1 MIALPTR
8 RLESLVAPVIAA
20 AVAVAAVVVGW
31 RGVDLAAQ
39 VYRVGLF
46 HRSGFTLWDS
56 QWYGGHWTLSYSVI
70 FPPVAGIVG
79 VHLTEILSA
88 GAAAWAF
95 DRLAVGHF
103 GTSARVGSIMFA
115 LGTLVQVAV
124 GQLPFLLGEA
134 LALGA
139 LWAATRGRW
148 RLAGLLA
155 IAASLA
161 SPLAAAFL
169 LLAALAWVL
178 ASRPRLRLPYVGLVA
193 GPVLVVVALGVLFP
207 GQGVMPFP
215 AVDLLMLLAGGLVV
229 MVLLPPSERVL
240 RIGVLLY
247 LAAALVSF
255 VLRTPMGGNISR
267 LGQCFAA
274 PLAACLVWPYRSRLL
289 TSRLLAVAVVPLVV
303 WQWSPAIG
311 SFTRDR
317 SDPSIHAAYFSPLL
331 GFLAD
336 HAEPPGRVEIVPTRL
351 HWEAAYVAPSVPLA
365 RGWERQLDTVDNPLF
380 YTEGSLTPA
389 SYQAWL
395 LNNGVRYVAMPDV
408 TLDYAGTEEGQL
420 VNAGVPGLRL
430 AWQDRHWRVFE
441 VLGASGIV
449 EAPGRLVHLDGGQLD
464 LQANTP
470 GTIIVRVRYSPRWT
484 LVQGNGCVHPATNGW
499 TAVDANQSGPLRLEL
514 RLLSSTHPLCST
526 SSS

>member
-8 RLESLVAPVIAA
+8 RLEPLLAPIVAA
-20 AVAVAAVVVGW
+20 AVAVAAVVIGW
-31 RGVDLAAQ
+31 RGVDLAAS

-70 FPPVAGIVG
+70 FAPVAGIIG
-79 VHLTEILSA
+79 VHATEVLSA

-95 DRLAVGHF
+95 DRLVVGHF
-103 GTSARVGSIMFA
+103 GPTARVGSIMFA
-115 LGTLVQVAV
+115 LATLVQVAV

-148 RLAGLLA
+148 QLAGFLA
-155 IAASLA
+155 VVASLA

-169 LLAALAWVL
+169 LLAVLAWVL
-178 ASRPRLRLPYVGLVA
+178 ASRPRLRLPHIGLVA
-193 GPVLVVVALGVLFP
+193 GPVVVVVALGVLFP

-215 AVDLLMLLAGGLVV
+215 ALDLFTLLIGGFTLLLLV
-229 MVLLPPSERVL
+229 PSRERAL

-247 LAAALVSF
+247 LAAAVASF

-274 PLAACLVWPYRSRLL
+274 PLVACVVWPHRSRLL
-289 TSRLLAVAVVPLVV
+289 TSRLLAVALVPLLV

-311 SFTRDR
+311 TFTRDR
-317 SDPSIHAAYFSPLL
+317 SDPSVQAAYFAPLL
-331 GFLAD
+331 GFLEHHAD
-336 HAEPPGRVEIVPTRL
+336 PLGRVEIVPTRL

-365 RGWERQLDTVDNPLF
+365 RGWERQLDTVDDPLF
-380 YTEGSLTPA
+380 YTEGALNPV

-395 LNNGVRYVAMPDV
+395 LNNGVRYVALPDV
-408 TLDYAGTEEGQL
+408 TLDYAGTGEGQL
-420 VNAGVPGLRL
+420 INAGVPGLRPV
-430 AWQDRHWRVFE
+430 WQDSHWRVFD

-449 EAPGRLVHLDGGQLD
+449 EPPGRLVHLDGGQVD
-464 LQANTP
+464 LEADSP

-484 LVQGNGCVHPATNGW
+484 LVQGSGCVHQATNGW
-499 TAVDANQSGPLRLEL
+499 TAVDANQAGPLRLEL
-514 RLLSSTHPLCST
+514 RLLSGTRAQC
-526 SSS
+526 